1 MCLYDTGPPPQYTPE
16 DLSPEDPMLRHP
28 GDLDLDDPSSLP
40 LTERPPDLP
49 PPMAMLPSNRPLPSN
64 YHDDARKLLFLAFI
78 SLATQVLGLLFFVV
92 QFPTGS
98 LT

>member
-1 MCLYDTGPPPQYTPE
+1 
-16 DLSPEDPMLRHP
+16 MLRHP

-40 LTERPPDLP
+40 LTERPPVLP

-78 SLATQVLGLLFFVV
+78 SLATQVLGLLFFLLYNFLQEV
-92 QFPTGS
+92 
-98 LT
+98 

>member
-1 MCLYDTGPPPQYTPE
+1 
-16 DLSPEDPMLRHP
+16 MLQHP

-64 YHDDARKLLFLAFI
+64 YHDDARKLLFCTLF
-78 SLATQVLGLLFFVV
+78 SLATQFLGLAFLVL
-92 QFPTGS
+92 QFLPGS
-98 LT
+98 LRFLSVFFTPFKISTIGQHQNSP